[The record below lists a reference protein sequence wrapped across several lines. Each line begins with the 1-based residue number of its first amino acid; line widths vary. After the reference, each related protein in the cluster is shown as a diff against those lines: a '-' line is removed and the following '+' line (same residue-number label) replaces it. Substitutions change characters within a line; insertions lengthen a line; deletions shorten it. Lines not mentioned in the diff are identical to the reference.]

1 MKHSISPITEEDIL
15 NSRFCKVN
23 DTLTRVTVIRPTYNE
38 AKAMDYRTLCILV
51 GAFGL
56 RVRSLHGSTE
66 NANKWLQNR
75 SKEELL
81 DLFKDEFV

>member
-1 MKHSISPITEEDIL
+1 MKQITEEEIL

-23 DTLTRVTVIRPTYNE
+23 ENLTRVTVTRPTYNE
-38 AKAMDYRTLCILV
+38 AKTMDYRTLCILV